1 VSSKSSKPAVGY
13 ITIRVFAHATE
24 DPEKVLAAVHNTLP
38 KELGENAVFQKTG
51 LTGHHG
57 NPITLFETK
66 LADRHALPTVLE
78 KIGDGLTALDKETL
92 NNEMKLHLD
101 KGNLFLRFNK
111 QRAFLGETRFS
122 SDDPIH
128 FKIHF
133 KNKTTEEIVE
143 LCREKGLLP

>member
-1 VSSKSSKPAVGY
+1 
-13 ITIRVFAHATE
+13 
-24 DPEKVLAAVHNTLP
+24 
-38 KELGENAVFQKTG
+38 
-51 LTGHHG
+51 
-57 NPITLFETK
+57 
-66 LADRHALPTVLE
+66 VLE
-78 KIGDGLTALDKETL
+78 KIGDDLTALDKETL